1 MLKRLFDILMALLGL
16 CVFSP
21 LLLILSIW
29 IKSDSRGPV
38 FYRGERVGKDGR
50 TFKIFKFRSMILNAD
65 KTGVSSTSLL
75 DDRITSSGHFIR
87 KWKIDE
93 ISQLI
98 NVLKGDMSLVGPRP
112 EVKEFVDL
120 YSVEERKL
128 LTLRPGVTDWASIW
142 NSDEGGVLEGA
153 IDADD
158 VYLKVIRPIKLS
170 LQKMYMETWTF
181 WQDLRII
188 YFTIIKIV
196 VKSTTPKELAGY
208 PDFNKLRELA
218 LIVIQEQKASQKS
231 I

>member
-1 MLKRLFDILMALLGL
+1 MKRSFDIVVALLGL
-16 CVFSP
+16 CIFSP
-21 LLLILSIW
+21 LLLLLSIW
-29 IKSDSRGPV
+29 IKTDSRGPV
-38 FYRGERVGKDGR
+38 FYRGERVGKDGI

-112 EVKEFVDL
+112 EVKEFVEL

-128 LTLRPGVTDWASIW
+128 LTLRPGITDWASIW

-153 IDADD
+153 VDADG
-158 VYLKVIRPIKLS
+158 VYLEVIRPIKIS
-170 LQKMYMETWTF
+170 LQQMYMETRTF
-181 WQDLRII
+181 WQDIRII
-188 YFTIIKIV
+188 YYTIIKIV
-196 VKSTTPKELAGY
+196 LKSTIPKELAGY
-208 PDFNKLRELA
+208 PDFDKLRERA
-218 LIVIQEQKASQKS
+218 LVVIQEQKAS
-231 I
+231 